1 MITIAQIDN
10 LKAQIAGRAKA
21 PLLMDLCRELKPTFD
36 EGETYCPPCIAAL
49 HLESLRD
56 RGASPSDTWEHCE
69 ECGVTLAVT
78 PTEALAKSEI
88 EHLTTY
94 PPTIPTE
101 WWRLSMALEALTHAS
116 PLWPTVAKLV
126 SAWTTKEDA
135 T

>member
-1 MITIAQIDN
+1 MTAIAQIDD

-36 EGETYCPPCIAAL
+36 EGEAYCPPCIAAL
-49 HLESLRD
+49 RLEHLRD
-56 RGASPSDTWEHCE
+56 RSASPSDNREYCK

-78 PTEALAKSEI
+78 PTEVMAKDEI

-94 PPTIPTE
+94 PPTTPTE

-126 SAWTTKEDA
+126 SAWTTKEDP